1 MKSFPF
7 IKGFLPALVFLSGC
21 GGDST
26 EDNGETPAGDRLALS
41 SVTIG
46 GQSGLSDFD
55 DVAPDAEI
63 VLDFTAAL
71 DASTVDANIYL
82 LNSGGA
88 KVTASDVY
96 DGAKRVTLKP
106 AASLGSYATY
116 RLIVNSG
123 LKSAAGEAILTGK
136 VLLIHTGLDTSDKF
150 PQISDEELL
159 TKVQRQTFRYFWE
172 GAEPTSGMAR
182 ERTTSGA
189 TVTTGGTGFGVMAMT
204 VAAERGFVTRSEACE
219 RVQRIVTFLAQRATA
234 YHGAFSHW
242 INGETGATLPFSAD
256 DNGADLVETGL
267 LFQGLL
273 TARAYFDGADAA
285 ESKLRADITALWEAV
300 EWDFF
305 TKQGT
310 EKVLYWHW
318 SPDKGWAMN
327 LPIRGWN
334 EALIV
339 YVLAASSPTHPIDHE
354 VYAEGWARGGAMLNG
369 KLFYDTVLPLGE
381 DYGGPLFW
389 AHYSFLGLDPKGLS
403 DAYADYWEQVR
414 NHTLIN
420 YKYCVAN
427 PKKYAGYG
435 PDCWGLTASDIPDGY
450 AASSPTNDRGV
461 IAPTAALS
469 SMPYTPDESMAA
481 LRFFYYKL
489 GDKLWSDYGF
499 IDAFDLSTG
508 WFDTGMHIAIDQG
521 PIVVMIENHRT
532 GLPWR
537 MLMSDT
543 DVHAGLAKLGFT
555 VSAGNLNY

>member
-26 EDNGETPAGDRLALS
+26 EDNGEMPAGDRLALS

-63 VLDFTAAL
+63 VLDFTTAL

-300 EWDFF
+300 EWDF
-305 TKQGT
+305 
-310 EKVLYWHW
+310 
-318 SPDKGWAMN
+318 SPSKEPRRCSIG
-327 LPIRGWN
+327 IG
-334 EALIV
+334 V
-339 YVLAASSPTHPIDHE
+339 PT
-354 VYAEGWARGGAMLNG
+354 R
-369 KLFYDTVLPLGE
+369 
-381 DYGGPLFW
+381 
-389 AHYSFLGLDPKGLS
+389 
-403 DAYADYWEQVR
+403 
-414 NHTLIN
+414 
-420 YKYCVAN
+420 
-427 PKKYAGYG
+427 
-435 PDCWGLTASDIPDGY
+435 DG
-450 AASSPTNDRGV
+450 R
-461 IAPTAALS
+461 
-469 SMPYTPDESMAA
+469 
-481 LRFFYYKL
+481 
-489 GDKLWSDYGF
+489 
-499 IDAFDLSTG
+499 
-508 WFDTGMHIAIDQG
+508 
-521 PIVVMIENHRT
+521 
-532 GLPWR
+532 
-537 MLMSDT
+537 
-543 DVHAGLAKLGFT
+543 
-555 VSAGNLNY
+555 

>member
-1 MKSFPF
+1 MKGFPF
-7 IKGFLPALVFLSGC
+7 FKPLLPALVLLGVGC

-26 EDNGETPAGDRLALS
+26 DDRTPAGDQLALS

-55 DVAPDAEI
+55 DVSPDAEI

-71 DASTVDANIYL
+71 DAATVEANIYL
-82 LNSGGA
+82 LDAGGA
-88 KVTASDVY
+88 KVDASDVY

-106 AASLGSYATY
+106 SAGLNAYASY
-116 RLIVNSG
+116 RLIVDSG

-136 VLLIHTGLDTSDKF
+136 VIRIRTGLDTSDKF

-159 TKVQRQTFRYFWE
+159 TKVQQQTFRYFWE

-182 ERTTSGA
+182 ERTSSGA

-204 VAAERGFVTRSEACE
+204 VAAERGFVTRSEACQ
-219 RVQRIVTFLAQRATA
+219 RVQRIVTFLAERATP

-242 INGETGATLPFSAD
+242 IDGQTGQTLPFSAD

-285 ESKLRADITALWEAV
+285 ESKLRTDITALWEAV

-305 TKQGT
+305 TKEGT

-327 LPIRGWN
+327 MPIQGWN

-339 YVLAASSPTHPIDHE
+339 YVLAASSPTHPIGRE
-354 VYAEGWARGGAMLNG
+354 VYAEGWARGGAMRNG
-369 KLFYDTVLPLGE
+369 KSFYDTVLPLGE

-389 AHYSFLGLDPKGLS
+389 AHYSFLGLNPRGLS
-403 DAYADYWEQVR
+403 DAYADYWEQVC
-414 NHTLIN
+414 NHTRIN
-420 YKYCVAN
+420 YAYCVDN
-427 PKKYAGYG
+427 PKGYAGYG
-435 PDCWGLTASDIPDGY
+435 ADCWGLTASDIPDGY
-450 AASSPTNDRGV
+450 TASSPTNDRGV

-499 IDAFDLSTG
+499 IDAFDLTTG
-508 WFDTGMHIAIDQG
+508 WFDRGMHIAIDQG
-521 PIVVMIENHRT
+521 PIVVMIENYRT
-532 GLPWR
+532 GLPWN
-537 MLMSDT
+537 LFMSDK
-543 DVHAGLAKLGFT
+543 DVQRGLAELGFT
-555 VSAGNLNY
+555 VEAGS

>member
-1 MKSFPF
+1 MKGFPF
-7 IKGFLPALVFLSGC
+7 FKPLLPALVLLGVGC

-26 EDNGETPAGDRLALS
+26 DDRTPAGDQLALS

-55 DVAPDAEI
+55 DVSPDAEI

-71 DASTVDANIYL
+71 DAATVEANIYL
-82 LNSGGA
+82 LDAGGA
-88 KVTASDVY
+88 KVDASDVY

-106 AASLGSYATY
+106 SAGLNAYASY
-116 RLIVNSG
+116 RLIVDSG

-136 VLLIHTGLDTSDKF
+136 VIRIRTGLDTSDKF

-159 TKVQRQTFRYFWE
+159 TKVQQQTFRYFWE
-172 GAEPTSGMAR
+172 GAESTSGMAR
-182 ERTTSGA
+182 ERTSSGA

-204 VAAERGFVTRSEACE
+204 VAAERGFVTRSEACQ
-219 RVQRIVTFLAQRATA
+219 RVQRIVTFLAERATS

-242 INGETGATLPFSAD
+242 IDGQTGQTLPFSAD

-305 TKQGT
+305 TKEGT

-327 LPIRGWN
+327 MPIQGWN

-339 YVLAASSPTHPIDHE
+339 YVL
-354 VYAEGWARGGAMLNG
+354 
-369 KLFYDTVLPLGE
+369 
-381 DYGGPLFW
+381 
-389 AHYSFLGLDPKGLS
+389 
-403 DAYADYWEQVR
+403 
-414 NHTLIN
+414 
-420 YKYCVAN
+420 
-427 PKKYAGYG
+427 
-435 PDCWGLTASDIPDGY
+435 

-499 IDAFDLSTG
+499 IDAFDLTSG
-508 WFDTGMHIAIDQG
+508 WFDRGMHIAIDQG
-521 PIVVMIENHRT
+521 PIVVMIENYRT
-532 GLPWR
+532 GLPWN
-537 MLMSDT
+537 LFMSDK
-543 DVHAGLAKLGFT
+543 DVQRGLAELGFT
-555 VSAGNLNY
+555 VEAGS

>member
-1 MKSFPF
+1 M
-7 IKGFLPALVFLSGC
+7 
-21 GGDST
+21 
-26 EDNGETPAGDRLALS
+26 
-41 SVTIG
+41 
-46 GQSGLSDFD
+46 
-55 DVAPDAEI
+55 
-63 VLDFTAAL
+63 
-71 DASTVDANIYL
+71 
-82 LNSGGA
+82 
-88 KVTASDVY
+88 TASDVY

-339 YVLAASSPTHPIDHE
+339 YVLAASSPTHPIDRE

-450 AASSPTNDRGV
+450 TASSPTNDRGV

-543 DVHAGLAKLGFT
+543 DVQAGLAKLGFT

>member
-46 GQSGLSDFD
+46 GRSGLSDFD

-63 VLDFTAAL
+63 VLDFTTAL

-339 YVLAASSPTHPIDHE
+339 YVLAASSPTHPIDRE

-450 AASSPTNDRGV
+450 TASSPTNDRGV

-543 DVHAGLAKLGFT
+543 DVQAGLAKLGFT